1 MKCQVAVF
9 LIVGWVIL
17 SLIGY
22 LKKDGIYKNYYINTS
37 SLIVEVE
44 LNKDFSVKNEI
55 ECFIYKDGNF
65 VTEKGKIF
73 AQ

>member
-44 LNKDFSVKNEI
+44 LNKDFSVKKEI
-55 ECFIYKDGNF
+55 EWFIYKDGNF

-73 AQ
+73 AK